1 MSAQGNMA
9 IINRYWAE
17 LNKGNLAHMDE
28 CFAANFANLRNDGTV
43 IDKEGYK
50 QLNARLLRR
59 FPDLHVNV
67 ERMIGE
73 GDEVAFWFTLTG
85 TDLGGLEGNAP
96 TGKRLTIKEAYFAD
110 LDSGKITQFRHFQAE
125 RRFE

>member
-1 MSAQGNMA
+1 MSAKANMA
-9 IINRYWAE
+9 IINRYWEE

-28 CFAANFANLRNDGTV
+28 CFASNFANLRNDGTV

-50 QLNARLLRR
+50 QLNARLRKR

-67 ERMIGE
+67 EGMIGE

-85 TDLGGLEGNAP
+85 TDLGGPEGGPP
-96 TGKRLTIKEAYFAD
+96 TGKRLTIKEAYFAR
-110 LDSGKITQFRHFQAE
+110 LDSGKVTQFRHFQAE